1 MSEKQVAEPQF
12 RFFTS
17 ERLRAGAKSSAQ
29 IATMIRNG
37 ALVPI
42 GRGVYVSPAVA
53 REFAAVLHGDH
64 ILRAAAALV
73 RNGPACAVSH
83 QSAALLHRI
92 DLIGEDVSEVTITTR
107 NGGRRGHRHSV
118 HTYSNGLSDA
128 HITHKFGLPVTTA
141 ARTVADLAR
150 TLPYAEGV
158 VAADSVLHHGLATAA
173 ELWQLAAEMRLR
185 RGGYRVNRVVHFA
198 DARAESPLESL
209 ARVIFDEAGLPPPD
223 LQVPITSA
231 DGQFIGRVDFLWP
244 EHKLIVEVDGAAKYR
259 EDPGRARAQLWRDK
273 ALRRVGYEVLH
284 FDWREVTNGADD
296 VTAAVWAELRARGG
310 QGHPAA

>member
-1 MSEKQVAEPQF
+1 MTAVPSLSAGGSRWVRAAVAIGREQSRGPPKIGRRPPGGRLPVLCGPHRQPSRRRHGWSAILPAMSEKQVAEPQF

-173 ELWQLAAEMRLR
+173 ELWQLAAEIRPR
-185 RGGYRVNRVVHFA
+185 RGGYRLNRVG
-198 DARAESPLESL
+198 P
-209 ARVIFDEAGLPPPD
+209 
-223 LQVPITSA
+223 
-231 DGQFIGRVDFLWP
+231 
-244 EHKLIVEVDGAAKYR
+244 
-259 EDPGRARAQLWRDK
+259 
-273 ALRRVGYEVLH
+273 LRR
-284 FDWREVTNGADD
+284 RP
-296 VTAAVWAELRARGG
+296 R
-310 QGHPAA
+310 